1 MSNEALSPIARV
13 VTIPVLSDNYAY
25 LLIDTTK
32 NVAAAIDPAE
42 PEKVLEVATKERVKL
57 THVLTTHKHWD
68 HAAGNKKMAELVF
81 GITIVGGELDE
92 VDGATLSVKDGQ
104 IIHVGNICIKAL
116 HTPCHTKGHI
126 CYYVTTTDSSPP
138 QVFTGDTLFIAGCGK
153 FFEGTAKDMFHSL
166 LQVLRVLPLDTRVWC
181 GHEYTVKNLQFAKT
195 VETNN
200 SFIQTKLAWAEQRR
214 SLHEPTVPSTLS
226 EEVQYNPFMRVTEKK
241 LQESLRMLD
250 SDPVDILAYLRK
262 QKDNF

>member
-1 MSNEALSPIARV
+1 MNEALSPPIARV
-13 VTIPVLSDNYAY
+13 TTIPVLSDNYAY

-68 HAAGNKKMAELVF
+68 HSGGNKRMAEMVP

-92 VDGATLSVKDGQ
+92 VAGATLSVKDGQ
-104 IIHVGNICIKAL
+104 IIHVGNICVKAL
-116 HTPCHTKGHI
+116 HTPCHTRGHI

-153 FFEGTAKDMFHSL
+153 FFEGTAKDMFYSL

-195 VETNN
+195 VEPNN
-200 SFIQTKLAWAEQRR
+200 SFIQTKLAWAEQKR

-241 LQESLRMLD
+241 LQESLGMIER
-250 SDPVDILAYLRK
+250 DPLDILSHLR
-262 QKDNF
+262 QLKDKF